1 MAAGDA
7 IKVWAALKELVS
19 VGEVFDVID
28 LRTLVPQVEPRAV
41 NAVVA
46 QGSLRIPEGGGP
58 GFADPPLER
67 IAKGR
72 YRLLRLHT
80 PKWQDNTDHHHA
92 QVLRPTCKRC
102 FMALPSSGVCDCAE

>member
-7 IKVWAALKELVS
+7 IKVWAAIKELVQ

-28 LRTLVPQVEPRAV
+28 LRRLVPQVEPSKV
-41 NAVVA
+41 NAVIA
-46 QGSLRIPEGGGP
+46 QGSLRIPDGGGP

-80 PKWQDNTDHHHA
+80 PKWQDTTNTHHA
-92 QVLRPTCKRC
+92 HTPRPTCPTC
-102 FMALPSSGVCDCAE
+102 HLALPASGVCDNC